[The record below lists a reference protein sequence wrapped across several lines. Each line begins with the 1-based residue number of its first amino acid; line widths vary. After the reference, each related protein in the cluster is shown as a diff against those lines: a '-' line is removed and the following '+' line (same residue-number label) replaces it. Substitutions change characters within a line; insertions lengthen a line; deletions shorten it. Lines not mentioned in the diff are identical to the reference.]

1 MQNLRGMRKI
11 IKKFFDFDYRAII
24 LLGIMFLL
32 IPKVVIHHDSE
43 NGRYLLVD
51 QLDVANIVDEH
62 YHDYHVVGSILPQ
75 WNKVL
80 SYSDGVNI
88 TDDGRMFNGSESFS
102 FYALPKRDVL
112 LVKRA
117 EIFCNER
124 SIKYTI
130 GNYSGLWDHGDQK
143 DCFRSWRDVT
153 IIFPSYL
160 IDSEN
165 SMITF
170 EPDSEKIYANSYH
183 YWIYSKLTPLEYLG
197 YSILIGLRYLLVI
210 LLVLLVSHKIL
221 RSRESILAYLR
232 ENFIPI
238 MIWVSVFLLVFFT
251 YYWIISLGTWDI
263 GASDKWRKLDGLSA
277 HGTLADGF
285 LKGQLNILLEPS
297 QEILDITNPY
307 DPSQIERL
315 YFVPGKYDVFDFLYF
330 KGKYYLFHTPVP
342 TLIFHL
348 PSHIIFREDVL
359 DSTVI
364 SAFML
369 GTYVFL
375 SLSILHVQRTYF
387 PDTSSIVLICAYLA
401 LGFGNFAFILF
412 SRPAMYEVSISCGVF
427 FITGAMYWLL
437 TLSSENFSK
446 NNLRY
451 FLSGLFLGLS
461 VWSRPTYSLA
471 AILAIG
477 ATTVYI
483 LVIGYKFKG
492 TTKRISYLL
501 LPFIFISLV
510 FLSYNYLRFDDP
522 TEFGI
527 RYQLTPIN
535 PENLFRIS
543 FSNIIKWLYFHFF
556 RIPTFSDIAP
566 FIHPSE
572 SVSSY
577 ISLSSKQSYY
587 IESTLPLH
595 IITPYVLIL
604 VPLILVIILW
614 LIRGA
619 NIFIRK
625 PSSLGKWIIE
635 MEPEKFH
642 LMFVF
647 SLLTLTLLGT
657 ILLFSLIPSVCQRY
671 ITDYASLMILLS
683 AISWISVIESI
694 KKSRRFK
701 IFTYI
706 VLGIMILLTVITML
720 TNFLMF
726 FNYLSASNA
735 RNLLFLVTDILH
747 LG

>member
-1 MQNLRGMRKI
+1 M
-11 IKKFFDFDYRAII
+11 
-24 LLGIMFLL
+24 
-32 IPKVVIHHDSE
+32 
-43 NGRYLLVD
+43 
-51 QLDVANIVDEH
+51 
-62 YHDYHVVGSILPQ
+62 
-75 WNKVL
+75 
-80 SYSDGVNI
+80 
-88 TDDGRMFNGSESFS
+88 
-102 FYALPKRDVL
+102 
-112 LVKRA
+112 
-117 EIFCNER
+117 
-124 SIKYTI
+124 
-130 GNYSGLWDHGDQK
+130 
-143 DCFRSWRDVT
+143 
-153 IIFPSYL
+153 
-160 IDSEN
+160 
-165 SMITF
+165 
-170 EPDSEKIYANSYH
+170 
-183 YWIYSKLTPLEYLG
+183 
-197 YSILIGLRYLLVI
+197 
-210 LLVLLVSHKIL
+210 
-221 RSRESILAYLR
+221 
-232 ENFIPI
+232 
-238 MIWVSVFLLVFFT
+238 
-251 YYWIISLGTWDI
+251 
-263 GASDKWRKLDGLSA
+263 
-277 HGTLADGF
+277 
-285 LKGQLNILLEPS
+285 
-297 QEILDITNPY
+297 
-307 DPSQIERL
+307 
-315 YFVPGKYDVFDFLYF
+315 
-330 KGKYYLFHTPVP
+330 
-342 TLIFHL
+342 
-348 PSHIIFREDVL
+348 
-359 DSTVI
+359 
-364 SAFML
+364 
-369 GTYVFL
+369 
-375 SLSILHVQRTYF
+375 
-387 PDTSSIVLICAYLA
+387 
-401 LGFGNFAFILF
+401 
-412 SRPAMYEVSISCGVF
+412 
-427 FITGAMYWLL
+427 
-437 TLSSENFSK
+437 
-446 NNLRY
+446 
-451 FLSGLFLGLS
+451 
-461 VWSRPTYSLA
+461 
-471 AILAIG
+471 
-477 ATTVYI
+477 
-483 LVIGYKFKG
+483 
-492 TTKRISYLL
+492 
-501 LPFIFISLV
+501 